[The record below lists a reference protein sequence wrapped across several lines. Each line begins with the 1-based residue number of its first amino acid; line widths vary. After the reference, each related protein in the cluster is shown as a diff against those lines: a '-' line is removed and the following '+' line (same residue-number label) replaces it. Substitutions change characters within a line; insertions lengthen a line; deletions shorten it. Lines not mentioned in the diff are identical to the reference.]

1 VKRLGFPVY
10 WLVDWAGS
18 RRIASVMGTEAVSL
32 LHTLP
37 GPSDVWIEVESRVLS
52 DEAPDPSVEADAALE
67 EILWHELEEIG
78 AGAARIAD
86 TNAEIIRRVAEAP
99 HRRVKVVV
107 DSDGVD
113 LLVVGDVETW
123 AAAGHKGG
131 VALRISSKGVEISK
145 VELARVEPA
154 ELGEST

>member
-10 WLVDWAGS
+10 WLVDWAGNRQIS
-18 RRIASVMGTEAVSL
+18 SVLGAEAVSM
-32 LHTLP
+32 LHTKP
-37 GPSDVWIEVESRVLS
+37 EPSGVWIEIESRVIS

-67 EILWHELEEIG
+67 EILWHELEEV
-78 AGAARIAD
+78 AGAARITDANAD
-86 TNAEIIRRVAEAP
+86 IIRRVAEAP
-99 HRRVKVVV
+99 HRHVQVVV

-113 LLVVGDVETW
+113 LLVVGDLETW

-145 VELARVEPA
+145 VELERIQPDR
-154 ELGEST
+154 LD

>member
-32 LHTLP
+32 LHTMP

-52 DEAPDPSVEADAALE
+52 EEAPDPSAEADAALV

-86 TNAEIIRRVAEAP
+86 TNAEIIRRVADE
-99 HRRVKVVV
+99 
-107 DSDGVD
+107 
-113 LLVVGDVETW
+113 
-123 AAAGHKGG
+123 
-131 VALRISSKGVEISK
+131 
-145 VELARVEPA
+145 
-154 ELGEST
+154 